1 MTALVAIAV
10 GILVF
15 GAALLAMTARRRA
28 IVRRR
33 MSPYVPAR
41 SRTAPRVA
49 VDRAE
54 LVGGVERVLERFGL
68 HRHVV
73 GAVDRAGIDVRPG
86 VIAFVDVAFALVAFV
101 FLAGKS
107 GAGAAVLGGLVALA
121 LPWLGLAVAGARRS
135 RAFENQ
141 LPEVLDALA
150 ASLRAGHGFDSA
162 LQTVATDV
170 AEPASREFRRVVA
183 EVHLGRSLDDA
194 LADLGGRI
202 RSEDLKFVLDAI
214 TIQRQ
219 IGGSLAELFE
229 LVAETVRS
237 REQFRRKVKA
247 LTGMVRTS
255 ANVLTALP
263 FAAALL
269 LTSLNHDYMRPL
281 WSTNGGHLM
290 VAVGLGM
297 MILGTIT
304 LRRIGTVKG

>member
-1 MTALVAIAV
+1 VIVVVALAV
-10 GILVF
+10 GVLVF

-28 IVRRR
+28 SVLRR

-41 SRTAPRVA
+41 DRKAIRVS
-49 VDRAE
+49 VDRGE
-54 LVGGVERVLERFGL
+54 LVGRVERLLERFGV
-68 HRHVV
+68 HRKVT
-73 GAVDRAGIDVRPG
+73 AAIDRAGFDLRPG
-86 VIAFVDVAFALVAFV
+86 VLACADAAVGAVAFV
-101 FLAGKS
+101 FFAGRS
-107 GAGAAVLGGLVALA
+107 GVGAAVVAALVALA
-121 LPWLGLAVAGARRS
+121 LPWVVLGIAGARRS

-150 ASLRAGHGFDSA
+150 ASLRAGHGFDTA

-194 LADLGGRI
+194 LADLGKRI
-202 RSEDLKFVLDAI
+202 RSADLKFVLDAI

-281 WSTNGGHLM
+281 WTTNGGHLM
-290 VAVGLGM
+290 VGIGLGM

>member
-1 MTALVAIAV
+1 MTALLALAV
-10 GILVF
+10 GVLVF
-15 GAALLAMTARRRA
+15 GAALLVMTSRRRA
-28 IVRRR
+28 LVRRR

-41 SRTAPRVA
+41 ARRAPQVT

-54 LVGGVERVLERFGL
+54 LVSGVERTLERFGL
-68 HRHVV
+68 QRHVV
-73 GAVDRAGIDVRPG
+73 GAIDRAGIDVRPG
-86 VIAFVDVAFALVAFV
+86 VIAFLDVALVLVTFV
-101 FLAGKS
+101 YLTGRS
-107 GAGAAVLGGLVALA
+107 GIGAGVLGGLAALA
-121 LPWLGLAVAGARRS
+121 LPWVVLAIAGARRS

-150 ASLRAGHGFDSA
+150 ASLRAGHGFDTA

-194 LADLGGRI
+194 LVELGERI

-263 FAAALL
+263 FVAALL

-281 WSTNGGHLM
+281 WKTSGGHLM
-290 VAVGLGM
+290 VATGLGM

>member
-1 MTALVAIAV
+1 M
-10 GILVF
+10 GC
-15 GAALLAMTARRRA
+15 
-28 IVRRR
+28 
-33 MSPYVPAR
+33 
-41 SRTAPRVA
+41 
-49 VDRAE
+49 
-54 LVGGVERVLERFGL
+54 
-68 HRHVV
+68 
-73 GAVDRAGIDVRPG
+73 
-86 VIAFVDVAFALVAFV
+86 
-101 FLAGKS
+101 
-107 GAGAAVLGGLVALA
+107 VALA
-121 LPWLGLAVAGARRS
+121 LPWLVLALAGTRRS

-194 LADLGGRI
+194 LAELGGRI

-263 FAAALL
+263 FVAALL

-281 WSTNGGHLM
+281 WSTNGGHMM
-290 VAVGLGM
+290 VAIGLGNDD
-297 MILGTIT
+297 LGDDHAAADRDGKGVTMLLLLLAG
-304 LRRIGTVKG
+304 LRSPAPCSSSPTRSRRKDGVGPRRWRWCAGSPASLRTDGGSYRSGAATEALENVGRRFTTTKMRGAPAEPDRRRRARRAGDARVVRSAARRARSA